1 MEAGSPLPDMEV
13 ENSFRQNTLRVTPG
27 LPEAICKAP
36 LQDPGALSEFYSQN
50 PINAFDSPRSSPRPW
65 GSQEMRVE
73 GGDGTVIHRF
83 QGRDG
88 IKIEIEIKNQGLK
101 RVE

>member
-1 MEAGSPLPDMEV
+1 MIQVV
-13 ENSFRQNTLRVTPG
+13 EGQLGPTVR
-27 LPEAICKAP
+27 
-36 LQDPGALSEFYSQN
+36 
-50 PINAFDSPRSSPRPW
+50 PRSSPRPW